1 MKRHQVC
8 SLALALLALVSLC
21 LAQVNRPEQ
30 KTEGTTTDTARIH
43 AIVSPDELQWVS
55 APPKLP
61 PGAQFAMLEGDR
73 SKPGVPY
80 VFRAKLPDGYS
91 VPPHWHT
98 MDENITVIKGVF
110 GFGLGEKFDRAAIR
124 DLTAGSY
131 VMMPKGE
138 RHYNLIKG
146 ETILQFHGIG
156 PYDIHYV
163 NPADDPS
170 RKMSGK

>member
-1 MKRHQVC
+1 MKKHQVC
-8 SLALALLALVSLC
+8 VLVFALTALVSL
-21 LAQVNRPEQ
+21 LLVQVSRAQQ
-30 KTEGTTTDTARIH
+30 KTGAATTDTPRSH
-43 AIVSPDELQWVS
+43 EIVSPDELQWVP

-61 PGAQFAMLEGDR
+61 PGAQFAVLEGDR
-73 SKPGVPY
+73 SKPGAPY

-91 VPPHWHT
+91 VPPHWHS

-110 GFGLGEKFDRAAIR
+110 GFAVGEKFDRAAIR
-124 DLTAGSY
+124 DLPAGSY
-131 VMMPKGE
+131 LMMPKGE

-170 RKMSGK
+170 RKTSCD